1 MPDELVIRDQ
11 LNEALFNAVHSGEHG
26 LGAVPKLIKRGLQK
40 KVWAER
46 FVRAK
51 RQHFTGF
58 PTFAEYVEA
67 VPPEGLGASIP
78 LMRRLVADDP
88 EALDM
93 LDRALRKQHGGDR
106 SSKLSN
112 RKLEE
117 EPGYPV
123 GTTRARAM
131 RALRD
136 HRPDIHARVIAGK
149 LSPHAGMVEA
159 GLRPRTVSIP
169 LDPEKAA
176 QYLRRHFSA
185 VERQELIRH
194 LLSNAEAAE

>member
-11 LNEALFNAVHSGEHG
+11 LNEALFSAVHSGEHG
-26 LGAVPKLIKRGLQK
+26 LGNVPKLIKRGLQE

-51 RQHFTGF
+51 RQHFAGF
-58 PTFAEYVEA
+58 TTFEEYVKA

-78 LMRRLVADDP
+78 LVRRLVADDP

-93 LDRALRKQHGGDR
+93 LDRALRRTMGDN
-106 SSKLSN
+106 KLVSN
-112 RKLEE
+112 RNEHR
-117 EPGYPV
+117 PV
-123 GTTRARAM
+123 GTTRGRAL

-136 HRPDIHARVIAGK
+136 HRPDIHARVLAGE
-149 LSPHAGMVEA
+149 LSPHAGMIEA
-159 GLRPRTVSIP
+159 GLRLRTVSIP

-176 QYLRRHFSA
+176 HYLRRHFSA
-185 VERQELIRH
+185 AERQELIRH
-194 LLSNAEAAE
+194 LLSNSEAAA